1 MDCKRALLATV
12 MSVAPFL
19 PSAAFSQSVAEAV
32 RSGLDNSPTLAA
44 ARARVSGVM
53 EQQVQAKNLRRPSV
67 QLTGETT
74 ILQNAVRRQDG
85 TYNLGQ
91 TEPGTVSISVSQPLM
106 LGGRFQAATR
116 EADLRVARTVARLRS
131 QELQEVRL
139 IIQAYAGVRRDFEV
153 AAIRAQGV
161 SWLSQQLVGAQARQ
175 NEGLVGLTEVSQ
187 VQTRLS
193 TARAASISAQARLQA
208 SWATLERLVGFQPT
222 GLTED
227 KLNSVGIPGTLGE
240 AIDLALAT
248 SNDLKASRLDEEVA
262 RAVARTAQA
271 ETGPRVN
278 LQAGVTARSD
288 IGYNGGR
295 NYDAQIGA
303 RVVIPLW
310 SSGQPQSRVRA
321 ALAESNAA
329 RLDSMAG
336 ERRIKELVTQAWAS
350 LQAAEESIVVA
361 EELVGS
367 AQSARTG
374 AELEF
379 DIGLR
384 SIIEVLNQEQEL
396 QESKVNLENSKANLM
411 IAQAGMSELIG
422 LDPTGVIS
430 EATQFDPTKLDAPFT
445 TLTPGKLAAWERP
458 LVDTFETIDDLSISS
473 LPSLRSVRKSIF
485 GPEQ

>member
-12 MSVAPFL
+12 LTVASFL
-19 PSAAFSQSVAEAV
+19 PSAASSQSVADAV

-44 ARARVSGVM
+44 ARTRVSGIM
-53 EQQVQAKNLRRPSV
+53 EQQVQARNLRRPSV
-67 QLTGETT
+67 QMTGETT
-74 ILQNAVRRQDG
+74 ILQNAVRLQNG
-85 TYNLGQ
+85 NYSIGQ
-91 TEPGTVSISVSQPLM
+91 TEPGTVAISVSQPLM
-106 LGGRFQAATR
+106 LGGRYQAATR
-116 EADLRVARTVARLRS
+116 EADLRVARSVARLRS
-131 QELQEVRL
+131 QELLEVRL

-193 TARAASISAQARLQA
+193 TAKAASIAAQAALQA

-227 KLNSVGIPGTLGE
+227 KLNPVGIPETLGD
-240 AIDLALAT
+240 AIELALAT
-248 SNDLKASRLDEEVA
+248 SNDIKASRLDEEVA

-271 ETGPRVN
+271 EMGPRVN

-303 RVVIPLW
+303 RLVIPLW

-329 RLDSMAG
+329 RLDSVAE
-336 ERRIKELVTQAWAS
+336 ERRVKALVNQAWAA
-350 LQAAEESIVVA
+350 LQAAEDSIIVA

-367 AQSARTG
+367 AQTARTG

-384 SIIEVLNQEQEL
+384 NIIEVLNQEQEL
-396 QESKVNLENSKANLM
+396 QDAKVNLANSKANLM

-422 LDPTGVIS
+422 IDPTGVIS
-430 EATQFDPTKLDAPFT
+430 EATQFDPSRLEVPFAT
-445 TLTPGKLAAWERP
+445 PTPGKLASWERP
-458 LVDTFETIDDLSISS
+458 LVGVFETIDDLSISS
-473 LPSLRSVRKSIF
+473 LPTFRSVRKSLF
-485 GPEQ
+485 GREQ